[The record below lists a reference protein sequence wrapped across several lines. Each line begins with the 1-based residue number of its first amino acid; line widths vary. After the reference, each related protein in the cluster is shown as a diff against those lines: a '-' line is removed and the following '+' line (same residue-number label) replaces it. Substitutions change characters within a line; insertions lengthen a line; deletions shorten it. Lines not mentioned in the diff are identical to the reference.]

1 MLFTAQDCHWMS
13 HALSLARNGVGMTSP
28 NPPVGAVLV
37 SNGQAIGEGF
47 HRKAGMPHAE
57 REAFADALK
66 RGNASLLPQSTLY
79 VTLEPCSTSG
89 RTPACTD
96 AILEYGVKRVVYGTQ
111 DPNPKHAGAADKL
124 LAIHGIVVEHG
135 VMEEECRRLI
145 RPFTKTIKTGMPWV
159 VVKTAASLDGRIAR
173 MPGKSQWLTSEAA
186 RNYVHTLR
194 SEADAILTGGET
206 VRVDNPAFTIRTPD
220 RAVSCEKE
228 QPWRMIVT
236 RDRKSLPL
244 RACCFTDNFA
254 DRTVVFE
261 NIIDYQKLMKIIYQK
276 YDASVLMVEA
286 GGNLVRTLLQ
296 HQLVDEWIGFYAP
309 MILGGHA
316 MAVAGEEFLKEEA
329 FLEETDCTM
338 YGPDVC
344 IRGLVRYRS

>member
-1 MLFTAQDCHWMS
+1 MS

-145 RPFTKTIKTGMPWV
+145 RPFTKTIKKQTKAHATNANLIINIFFLRRFTSGEISLSMPMF
-159 VVKTAASLDGRIAR
+159 I
-173 MPGKSQWLTSEAA
+173 
-186 RNYVHTLR
+186 
-194 SEADAILTGGET
+194 
-206 VRVDNPAFTIRTPD
+206 F
-220 RAVSCEKE
+220 
-228 QPWRMIVT
+228 
-236 RDRKSLPL
+236 
-244 RACCFTDNFA
+244 FNFLS
-254 DRTVVFE
+254 FH
-261 NIIDYQKLMKIIYQK
+261 I
-276 YDASVLMVEA
+276 
-286 GGNLVRTLLQ
+286 
-296 HQLVDEWIGFYAP
+296 
-309 MILGGHA
+309 
-316 MAVAGEEFLKEEA
+316 
-329 FLEETDCTM
+329 
-338 YGPDVC
+338 
-344 IRGLVRYRS
+344 